1 MIPDQM
7 NDNHLSSNYR
17 PILNNLQPMYKRACS
32 FICKFKL
39 ITKQFGFKA
48 NYSTEHALI
57 SPIETTK
64 CDLDSGL
71 YVCGFMFV
79 TKPYILL
86 IYKKNRTRLMMNTSD
101 RNIILWN

>member
-32 FICKFKL
+32 FICKFEL

-64 CDLDSGL
+64 CDLDSGPCLWL
-71 YVCGFMFV
+71 YVCDKTLYFV
-79 TKPYILL
+79 DLQ
-86 IYKKNRTRLMMNTSD
+86 KKSNPTD
-101 RNIILWN
+101 DEYV